1 VTRLP
6 TSSDS
11 LHVLIVE
18 DDDAN
23 REVMRLVLEMA
34 GHRVSTAATGHEA
47 LERAETDKPDT
58 VLLDM
63 GLPDQ
68 NGQTIST
75 ALRARSN
82 VPRIVITSGTPYR
95 AQDATALGADA
106 VLQKPFDPEDLLEV
120 LNPKGH

>member
-1 VTRLP
+1 
-6 TSSDS
+6 
-11 LHVLIVE
+11 
-18 DDDAN
+18 
-23 REVMRLVLEMA
+23 MA
-34 GHRVSTAATGHEA
+34 GHTVSTAATGHEA
-47 LERAETDKPDT
+47 LERAEKDKPDT

-106 VLQKPFDPEDLLEV
+106 VLQKPFDPERLLEV
-120 LNPKGH
+120 LNRKGH